1 LIRIL
6 FFLFLAIPLIEIYL
20 LIKVG
25 NVIGAWPTVLLVV
38 GTALLGAVLLRAQGL
53 FTYQRVQ
60 QTLARGELPAVAM
73 LEGLVLLLSGALLL
87 TPGFF
92 TDTLGFL
99 ALIPPLRRWFIHAL
113 LRNAITVGM
122 GGPGGFHRPP
132 GEGRPHEQRGPT
144 VIEGDYR
151 RDE

>member
-1 LIRIL
+1 MIRIL

-73 LEGLVLLLSGALLL
+73 FEGLVLLVSGALLL

-99 ALIPPLRRWFIHAL
+99 ALIPPLRRWFIHAM
-113 LRNAITVGM
+113 LRNAIHAGM
-122 GGPGGFHRPP
+122 APGDIRRPP
-132 GEGRPHEQRGPT
+132 GGGTHHDHRGPT

-151 RDE
+151 RDD